1 MSSTP
6 REMTAWQRWLDALP
20 ATNWKLWWGVV
31 LLVLT
36 FAADM
41 LGGLGIVAWSMTHDT
56 ARLDVP
62 DIVGTLIEAWHWT
75 LAGFLGF
82 GLGQF
87 AVKRAT
93 YKAPSPD
100 QQAAGVPASPPPASL
115 DGQAA
120 TSSVDVV
127 AATATPPDARQAQ
140 AEMQAPA
147 TKTIAAA
154 YAPDPDAEE
163 YDGR

>member
-1 MSSTP
+1 MSST
-6 REMTAWQRWLDALP
+6 RAEMTQWQRWLDALP
-20 ATNWKLWWGVV
+20 ATNWKLWWGVT
-31 LLVLT
+31 LLVAT
-36 FAADM
+36 FVADM
-41 LGGLGIVAWSMTHDT
+41 IGGLAIVAWLMLHP
-56 ARLDVP
+56 AQGFGVP
-62 DIVGTLIEAWHWT
+62 DVVGTLIEAWHWT

-100 QQAAGVPASPPPASL
+100 QQAAGVPASPPP
-115 DGQAA
+115 
-120 TSSVDVV
+120 TSVDVQTTPVPV
-127 AATATPPDARQAQ
+127 AVVPATAAGPSATLAH
-140 AEMQAPA
+140 EELQAPA
-147 TKTIAAA
+147 TATIAAA